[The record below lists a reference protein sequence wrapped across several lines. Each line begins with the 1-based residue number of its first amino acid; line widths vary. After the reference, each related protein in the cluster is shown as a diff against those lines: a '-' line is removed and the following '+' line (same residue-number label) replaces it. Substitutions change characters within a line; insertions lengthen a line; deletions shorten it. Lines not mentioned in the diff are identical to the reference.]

1 MTKKMI
7 DNEEL
12 NSRHGQYNLNKDW
25 LICYTDRDIDEMEH
39 LVKEIL
45 CDTIIDRTKDY
56 LKALQKVW
64 KVPNN
69 NFNNRKREAIE
80 RCINVAT
87 VKVEY
92 TETGHVR

>member
-25 LICYTDRDIDEMEH
+25 LICYTDRDIDEMLH

-45 CDTIIDRTKDY
+45 CDAIIDRTKDGVQLIRPHSFFVDGTKNY
-56 LKALQKVW
+56 VIIVKDK
-64 KVPNN
+64 
-69 NFNNRKREAIE
+69 RKD
-80 RCINVAT
+80 N
-87 VKVEY
+87 
-92 TETGHVR
+92 